1 MNTEPKCQP
10 QNQALRNITVDRT
23 TEIEGPNNT
32 VTNETIETNTSS
44 LEYIEKHNIRWKR
57 QPFVPPNIVL
67 NKPNEHTYPN
77 SIPTPL
83 EYFFKYFP
91 ESEYENMANY
101 TNTYAEQIGRLN
113 WKPTNSKEIKI
124 FVGIH
129 LYMGVLNFPRIRMYW
144 EQKSRINTIADNM
157 TRNRFFELRFCFHV
171 IDNNTIPTNNID
183 RFIKVRPL
191 YDLLKK
197 RCNELPVEQNI
208 CVDEQMVPFKG
219 KLSVKQ
225 YMRGKPNPWGIKLYL
240 LCVENGQVYNF
251 IIYQGSTTEVK
262 PDIQKKYGLGGAIV
276 LHLTDLLEKNK
287 HFLYMDNFFTSFNLL
302 HALQHK
308 QIFAAGTI
316 RVNRFVS
323 PPFLNDKVLSKMGR
337 GTTFEVSSDIPNSN
351 IGLVKWYDNKP
362 VSLGSNFI
370 TSGTPDEVS
379 RYCKKEKRYISINRP
394 EIVKLYNQ
402 SMGGVDKY
410 DQLISFF
417 RTFMKSRKWTLRM
430 VTHAFDMA
438 CVNSWLEYKM
448 DCKHLNIVN
457 KNIMD
462 LLHFKERLAETLI
475 LVGNIVIRKRG
486 RPRNS
491 PVSLSPSPS
500 SSQTPERQKRIIKRI
515 DQRPFNEVRHDN
527 VGHLPDFDNLDNAVR
542 CKYEGCKLR
551 SHVFCKKCKV
561 HLCFTKRNKCFTI
574 YHNENEVPTDLYF

>member
-1 MNTEPKCQP
+1 VSTEPRCQT
-10 QNQALRNITVDRT
+10 QNQALKSITVDRI
-23 TEIEGPNNT
+23 TEIEETNNT
-32 VTNETIETNTSS
+32 VTNNTIETNTSS
-44 LEYIEKHNIRWKR
+44 LEYIEKCNIRWKR

-67 NKPNEHTYPN
+67 NKPIEHIYPN

-83 EYFFKYFP
+83 DYFLKYFP

-124 FVGIH
+124 FIGIH

-157 TRNRFFELRFCFHV
+157 TRNRFFELRFCYHV

-240 LCVENGQVYNF
+240 LCGENGLVYNF
-251 IIYQGSTTEVK
+251 LIYQGSTTEVK
-262 PDIQKKYGLGGAIV
+262 QDIQKKYGLGSAVV
-276 LHLTDLLEKNK
+276 LHLTDMLGKNQ

-308 QIFAAGTI
+308 KIFAAATI
-316 RVNRFVS
+316 RVNRFVN

-337 GTTFEVSSDIPNSN
+337 GTTFELSSDIPNSN

-402 SMGGVDKY
+402 SMGGVDKH

-430 VTHAFDMA
+430 VTHSFDMA
-438 CVNSWLEYKM
+438 TVNSWLEYKM
-448 DCKHLNIVN
+448 DCKHLNIDN

-486 RPRNS
+486 RPRSS

-500 SSQTPERQKRIIKRI
+500 SSLTPEMPKKIIKQI
-515 DQRPFNEVRHDN
+515 DQRPFAEVRNDN
-527 VGHLPDFDNLDNAVR
+527 IGHLPDFDNLDNAVR
-542 CKYEGCKLR
+542 CKYGGCKLR
-551 SHVFCKKCKV
+551 SHVYCEKCKV
-561 HLCFTKRNKCFTI
+561 HLCFTRRNKCFTL
-574 YHNENEVPTDLYF
+574 YHKENEVPTDLLF